1 MSNDDQGFGA
11 PRYPAPFEP
20 QTQPPPP
27 SRTHRS
33 AWLPVLGLLVV
44 AALAAVGY
52 VLFAKPGSSDTAA
65 GSPDSTAASPHS
77 TASSHSTAAPQ
88 STAPGPGALPAAT
101 TAYATATA
109 TAAPAT
115 QDAPTDGGAPS
126 SSCPSAADAEIPA
139 FIFVGA
145 LALEQAQ
152 DAQDCVYPGTVDP
165 ATTAALSGRAFEKQ
179 ADDHSDT
186 GASGTFTFTEVGGH
200 GKLTVTTTKEADGKY
215 YVTAVGLR

>member
-20 QTQPPPP
+20 QPSPP
-27 SRTHRS
+27 SRARRS
-33 AWLPVLGLLVV
+33 AWLIVLGLLVV
-44 AALAAVGY
+44 AALAAAGY
-52 VLFAKPGSSDTAA
+52 ALFAKPDSNDTAA
-65 GSPDSTAASPHS
+65 GSPHSTAASPSS
-77 TASSHSTAAPQ
+77 TAQAPITNGGTAV
-88 STAPGPGALPAAT
+88 L
-101 TAYATATA
+101 ATA

-165 ATTAALSGRAFEKQ
+165 ATTASLSGRAFEKQ

-215 YVTAVGLR
+215 YVTAVQLG

>member
-11 PRYPAPFEP
+11 AHYPAPFAP
-20 QTQPPPP
+20 QPSPP
-27 SRTHRS
+27 SRARRS
-33 AWLPVLGLLVV
+33 AWLIVLGLLVV
-44 AALAAVGY
+44 AALAAAGY
-52 VLFAKPGSSDTAA
+52 ALFAKPDWSDTAA
-65 GSPDSTAASPHS
+65 GSPHSTAASPSS
-77 TASSHSTAAPQ
+77 TAQAPSSTAQAP
-88 STAPGPGALPAAT
+88 SDLPAPMT
-101 TAYATATA
+101 DGGTAVLATA

-165 ATTAALSGRAFEKQ
+165 ATTASLSGRAFEKQ

-215 YVTAVGLR
+215 YVTAVQLG

>member
-1 MSNDDQGFGA
+1 MNNDDQGFGV

-20 QTQPPPP
+20 QPPRQPARRRPRWPV
-27 SRTHRS
+27 
-33 AWLPVLGLLVV
+33 VLGLLVA
-44 AALAAVGY
+44 AALAAGGY
-52 VLFAKPGSSDTAA
+52 ALFAKHDPGGAA
-65 GSPDSTAASPHS
+65 ADPAQGAAPSLSTSSTARSPS
-77 TASSHSTAAPQ
+77 DLPLAITAS
-88 STAPGPGALPAAT
+88 
-101 TAYATATA
+101 ATATA
-109 TAAPAT
+109 TAAAADPG
-115 QDAPTDGGAPS
+115 APTDGGAPS

-165 ATTAALSGRAFEKQ
+165 ATTASLSGRAFEKQ

-200 GKLTVTTTKEADGKY
+200 GKLKVTTTKEADGKY